1 MVVRSGPPRRAR
13 MGLRLP
19 ARRPVALGD
28 PRHSALRRPDSRR
41 SLPRRLGR
49 DSPRPRHRG
58 IPARERGA
66 VAARR
71 RARQWDADR
80 AGRGRQLVGDPITGT
95 RRGPA
100 ELLSPLDLA
109 ERPRLP
115 GGAHSAVAGGRRGV
129 GIRRGG
135 YLGACPAWGQPSP
148 PPSPVPAPPAAPTP
162 PPPGRRPPPPAGRAR
177 PTPP

>member
-1 MVVRSGPPRRAR
+1 

-49 DSPRPRHRG
+49 DSRRPRPRG
-58 IPARERGA
+58 IPARDGGA

-100 ELLSPLDLA
+100 ELLSPLNLA

-115 GGAHSAVAGGRRGV
+115 CGARSAVAGGRRGV

-135 YLGACPAWGQPSP
+135 YRGAYPPRRPPA
-148 PPSPVPAPPAAPTP
+148 PAAPP
-162 PPPGRRPPPPAGRAR
+162 PPPPA
-177 PTPP
+177 PPHA

>member
-1 MVVRSGPPRRAR
+1 
-13 MGLRLP
+13 MGLRPP

-49 DSPRPRHRG
+49 DSRRPRHRG

-100 ELLSPLDLA
+100 ELLSPLNLA

-115 GGAHSAVAGGRRGV
+115 CGARSAVAGGRRGV

-135 YLGACPAWGQPSP
+135 LPRRYPPWRQPAAAAP
-148 PPSPVPAPPAAPTP
+148 PPPPPTAPPA
-162 PPPGRRPPPPAGRAR
+162 PA
-177 PTPP
+177 

>member
-1 MVVRSGPPRRAR
+1 MIRRPPRST
-13 MGLRLP
+13 LFPYTTLF
-19 ARRPVALGD
+19 
-28 PRHSALRRPDSRR
+28 R
-41 SLPRRLGR
+41 S
-49 DSPRPRHRG
+49 RG

-100 ELLSPLDLA
+100 ELLSPLNLA

-115 GGAHSAVAGGRRGV
+115 CGARSAVAGGRRGV

-135 YLGACPAWGQPSP
+135 FPGAYPAWRQP
-148 PPSPVPAPPAAPTP
+148 AQTATPTP
-162 PPPGRRPPPPAGRAR
+162 PPAAAHAPPRSRGRPPPRGGG
-177 PTPP
+177 